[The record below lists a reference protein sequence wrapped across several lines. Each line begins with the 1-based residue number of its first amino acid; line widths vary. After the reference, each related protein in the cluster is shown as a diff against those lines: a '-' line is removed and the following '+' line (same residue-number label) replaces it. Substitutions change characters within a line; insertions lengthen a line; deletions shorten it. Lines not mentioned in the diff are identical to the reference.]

1 MKKRVGWFILLLFF
15 LSLIFHTQSLKLF
28 IFSCVFRR
36 KFFKSIFFPCF
47 PCVKLSEAVYKE
59 KLFSVI
65 VFLCVKSN
73 ENEKDVRREKN
84 NNNFQCQTK
93 WKQNFKRNISP
104 EKKVFSCVKPNFSGN
119 ICFLLS
125 FVCRTERK
133 HWRKMILK

>member
-1 MKKRVGWFILLLFF
+1 MILKKFSQEIFCPEILKMKKRVGRFILLLFF

-59 KLFSVI
+59 KLFLVI

-84 NNNFQCQTK
+84 NNIFQCQTK
-93 WKQNFKRNISP
+93 
-104 EKKVFSCVKPNFSGN
+104 
-119 ICFLLS
+119 
-125 FVCRTERK
+125 
-133 HWRKMILK
+133 